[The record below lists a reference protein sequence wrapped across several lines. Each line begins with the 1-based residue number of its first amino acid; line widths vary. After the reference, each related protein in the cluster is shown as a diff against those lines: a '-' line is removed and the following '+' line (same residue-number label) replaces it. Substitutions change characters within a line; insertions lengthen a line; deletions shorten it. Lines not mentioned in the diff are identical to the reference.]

1 MRFLVVLVICTVGCL
16 PQVGPLLETDSGAGG
31 GAGGGAGATC
41 TNGQTDGDE
50 SDLDCGGSCPGCAL
64 NATCHSAADCS
75 SGVCVSGHCSTAA
88 NPCRANFAGC
98 TTFLDL
104 ADAGATIRF
113 PAGGQRYSPN
123 CLRLHLGQ
131 SVTFVGD
138 FGPHPLSQACGPVNG
153 LFSAGL
159 GNSFTTTFT
168 AGLGV
173 YGYFCSEHGSSNGS
187 GMAGAIEVVR

>member
-1 MRFLVVLVICTVGCL
+1 MRSLVVLVICTMGCL
-16 PQVGPLLETDSGAGG
+16 PQVGPLLEADSGAGG
-31 GAGGGAGATC
+31 GAGGGGGATC
-41 TNGQTDGDE
+41 TNGRTDGDE
-50 SDLDCGGSCPGCAL
+50 SDLDCGGSCPACAL
-64 NATCHSAADCS
+64 TASCRSAADCA
-75 SGVCVSGHCSTAA
+75 SGVCASTRCSAPA
-88 NPCRANFAGC
+88 NPCRATFANC
-98 TTFLDL
+98 ATFTEL
-104 ADAGATIRF
+104 DAGVTIHF
-113 PAGGQRYSPN
+113 PVGGLRYSPN

-138 FGPHPLSQACGPVNG
+138 FGPHPLSQACGPVTG